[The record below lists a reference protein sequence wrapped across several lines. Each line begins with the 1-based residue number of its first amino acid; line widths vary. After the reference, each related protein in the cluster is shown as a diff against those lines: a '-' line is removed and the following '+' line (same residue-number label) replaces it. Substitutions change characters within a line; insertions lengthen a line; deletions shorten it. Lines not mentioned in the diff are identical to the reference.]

1 LDLLTVY
8 GNSLNENRRE
18 SKRKMRRTGKEGI
31 YTRRVDKDLNERVRR
46 REEREARLIAL
57 GSAEQRKRNLEDN
70 LSSFCDSV
78 SLDYEL

>member
-1 LDLLTVY
+1 
-8 GNSLNENRRE
+8 
-18 SKRKMRRTGKEGI
+18 MRRTGKEGI

>member
-1 LDLLTVY
+1 LLTVY